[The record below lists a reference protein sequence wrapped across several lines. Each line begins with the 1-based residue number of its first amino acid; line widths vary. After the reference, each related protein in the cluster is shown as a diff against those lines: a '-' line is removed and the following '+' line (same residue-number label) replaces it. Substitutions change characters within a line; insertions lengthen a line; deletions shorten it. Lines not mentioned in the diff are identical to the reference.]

1 MLSDFNEKK
10 DKIKEM
16 IPSEEDFHQQEVQ
29 RRHVLHLLAN
39 EKVRLNDT
47 IGRNQ
52 FLKGEINIMR
62 KEILFAH
69 DSIEQMA
76 RQIGKIKKEA
86 VVSNKDY
93 IQGSKHADE
102 TNNQI
107 LALKAKHEEEKEKFE
122 LEIKKLQERLKERD
136 EPIEFD
142 DKTFNQSAA
151 AGATGVEKG
160 AAGGL
165 KQEFANPIAILKLRL
180 QKIIATNKEK
190 KHLLD
195 KYIRNARIIED
206 AFEQIR
212 EQSGGGLLNI
222 EEIVT
227 TFIKAEEQN
236 RGLQTY
242 VNLLN
247 QETDQLE

>member
-1 MLSDFNEKK
+1 MQK
-10 DKIKEM
+10 
-16 IPSEEDFHQQEVQ
+16 
-29 RRHVLHLLAN
+29 
-39 EKVRLNDT
+39 
-47 IGRNQ
+47 
-52 FLKGEINIMR
+52 
-62 KEILFAH
+62 
-69 DSIEQMA
+69 
-76 RQIGKIKKEA
+76 QIAKIKKEA
-86 VVSNKDY
+86 TVTNKDY

-142 DKTFNQSAA
+142 DKTFNQSQAA
-151 AGATGVEKG
+151 ASGTGKDQ
-160 AAGGL
+160 GGL

-180 QKIIATNKEK
+180 HKIIATNKEK

-195 KYIRNARIIED
+195 KYMRNARIIED
-206 AFEQIR
+206 AFDSIR
-212 EQSGGGLLNI
+212 EQSGSTSLNI

-227 TFIKAEEQN
+227 TFIKSEEQN
-236 RGLQTY
+236 RSLQTY

-247 QETDQLE
+247 QEVDQLEDASRQLDK